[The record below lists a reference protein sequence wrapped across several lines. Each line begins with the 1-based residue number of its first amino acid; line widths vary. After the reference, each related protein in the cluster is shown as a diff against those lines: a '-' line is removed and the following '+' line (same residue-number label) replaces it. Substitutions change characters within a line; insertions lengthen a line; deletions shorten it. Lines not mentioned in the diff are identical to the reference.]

1 MILSGDI
8 LAVKRIFFLP
18 NKKLEKVLKYFY
30 FSKEFGLGLSVH
42 AMLCYAVGLVQQH
55 KEPKK
60 ASTYV
65 VM

>member
-30 FSKEFGLGLSVH
+30 FSKEFGVGLSVQLCF
-42 AMLCYAVGLVQQH
+42 AMQWV
-55 KEPKK
+55 
-60 ASTYV
+60 
-65 VM
+65 